1 MVETTDWTDVSF
13 EEARQTLKK
22 WRDDHARRS
31 EETVE
36 IWEHVLSRY
45 ASCLHDELWSI
56 LEQVAIAAIDSARFD
71 LAADC
76 LQRLKNQFPQSSRV
90 MKLHAMRLEATEQL
104 EDAEKL
110 YDQLIHS
117 DETNPGFRKRKIA
130 ILLAKGERLEAIKSL
145 NEYLETFI
153 NDNEAWLQL
162 SELYLKEGD
171 YSRAAFAFD
180 ENLLCN
186 PHSSL
191 NFRRIAEIRY
201 AMGGSENFELA
212 KAYFEKA
219 IKMNESDTRSLFGLI
234 LCCNQLIPK
243 ATPSKKKELSTAGIN
258 AADKLLE
265 IYKSSSENS
274 HSDVHVRTVM
284 SIRNQLNQMAN

>member
-22 WRDDHARRS
+22 WREDHARRS

-45 ASCLHDELWSI
+45 ASSLNDELWSI
-56 LEQVAIAAIDSARFD
+56 LEQVAVAAIDSARFD

-90 MKLHAMRLEATEQL
+90 MKLHAMRLEATGQL

-110 YDQLIHS
+110 YNQLIS
-117 DETNPGFRKRKIA
+117 ADETNPGFRKRKIA
-130 ILLAKGERLEAIKSL
+130 ILLAKGERLEAIKNL

-153 NDNEAWLQL
+153 NDNEAWVQL

-171 YSRAAFAFD
+171 YSRAAYAFD
-180 ENLLCN
+180 ESLLSN

-201 AMGGSENFELA
+201 AIGGQENHELS
-212 KAYFEKA
+212 KAYFEKSTN
-219 IKMNESDTRSLFGLI
+219 MSESDVRSLFGLV
-234 LCCNQLIPK
+234 LSCNQLIPK
-243 ATPSKKKELSTAGIN
+243 ATPSKKKELVTSGIK

-265 IYKSSSENS
+265 IYKSLNENP
-274 HSDVHVRTVM
+274 HSDVHVRTIM
-284 SIRNQLNQMAN
+284 SIKNQLNQMNN